1 MTRALLFGLL
11 IGLPQLLCLAASAQ
25 EVSAQEESRE
35 EASQNEQSQEETSPP
50 EAVVGTPLSE
60 VVDDDCIRYEHGWE
74 EGDVSRDKNTRLDTS
89 IFSEHEDKTIRNI
102 RFNTINVFDEANPD
116 ENNRVYRF
124 LNTLHINTKTH
135 VIESQLLF
143 KSGDKVKRKTI
154 LESARILRT
163 RGYLTTAYILL
174 DAVCGD
180 EIDIL
185 VVTQDSWS
193 LEPQFSLSRNAND
206 TESGFAISDD
216 NVLGTGNSVVIGYEQ
231 SADRNSIRYSF
242 SNPHFLNKPISV
254 KVSFAETSDGDNSIL
269 QVSRPFYSLDT
280 PWATGISLED
290 TTEVSVIRQGG
301 EVISEYQHQ
310 RVNEEVF
317 FGLATTIK
325 DDYTR
330 RWYVGLTKEEDSFF
344 EIDETLLG
352 IPEDR
357 KAVYPWIGYQYLSN
371 QFGVYKNVNQ
381 IQRAEDIAL
390 GVNFD
395 VRVGY
400 GGTTLDSADEMFRYK
415 AWVTN
420 VLDVSDT
427 HIMEMRVDADGRQH
441 TDSGKQDSSV
451 IGGEIA
457 YHYFLNDK
465 NRWYFRLR
473 YDIGR
478 DLLQHEELTVG
489 DISGMRGYPTDY
501 QRGEKRYVMSIE
513 RRYFSDYHLFN
524 LLRMGGVVFF
534 DAGKAWGGET
544 SGDTPLLS
552 NIGFGLRF
560 SSSKVRVG
568 NVVHVD
574 IAMPVTAR
582 EGNDEVQFLFG
593 ASQRF

>member
-11 IGLPQLLCLAASAQ
+11 IGLSQLLCLAASAQ
-25 EVSAQEESRE
+25 EVSAQEVSKDES
-35 EASQNEQSQEETSPP
+35 SQEETAPDVS
-50 EAVVGTPLSE
+50 VSE
-60 VVDDDCIRYEHGWE
+60 EIDDGCIRYEHGWE
-74 EGDVSRDKNTRLDTS
+74 EGDVSREKNTRLNTRA
-89 IFSEHEDKTIRNI
+89 FAEHEDKIIRNI
-102 RFNTINVFDEANPD
+102 RFNNIDVFDEANPE
-116 ENNRVYRF
+116 ENNRLYLF
-124 LNTLHINTKTH
+124 LNTLHINTKPH

-143 KSGDKVKRKTI
+143 KSGDKVNRKII

-163 RGYLTTAYILL
+163 RNYLTTAYILL

-193 LEPQFSLSRNAND
+193 LEPQFSLSRQADD

-216 NVLGTGNSVVIGYEQ
+216 NVLGSGNSVVIGYEQ

-242 SNPHFLNKPISV
+242 SNPHFLNKPLSV
-254 KVSFAETSDGDNSIL
+254 KVSFAETSDGDNSVL
-269 QVSRPFYSLDT
+269 HVSRPFYSLNT
-280 PWATGISLED
+280 PWSAGIKVED
-290 TTEVSVIRQGG
+290 NSEVSTIRQGG
-301 EVISEYQHQ
+301 EVINEYRHQH
-310 RVNEEVF
+310 VYEEVF
-317 FGLATTIK
+317 FGLATTI
-325 DDYTR
+325 DDNFTR
-330 RWYVGLTKEEDSFF
+330 RWYLGLTKEEDAFF
-344 EIDETLLG
+344 TIEDTLLG

-357 KAVYPWIGYQYLSN
+357 KAVYPWIGYQYLNN

-400 GGTTLDSADEMFRYK
+400 GGTSLDSADEMFRYK

-427 HIMEMRVDADGRQH
+427 HIMEMRVDANGRQH
-441 TDSGKQDSSV
+441 TEAGKQDSSV

-457 YHYFLNDK
+457 YHYFLNAK

-552 NIGFGLRF
+552 NVGFGLRF

-574 IAMPVTAR
+574 VAMPITAR